1 MDKPVIICFQMN
13 PFAQRSFKHEVRSA
27 SKSLRQFA
35 LDVINKRKESLK
47 NDDYVPDDILT
58 SIIKLEGEL
67 NKSCMLNTD
76 NLLNIFP
83 Q

>member
-1 MDKPVIICFQMN
+1 MN
-13 PFAQRSFKHEVRSA
+13 PFAQRSFKHEVRIA

-35 LDVINKRKESLK
+35 LEVINKRKESLK

-67 NKSCMLNTD
+67 NDPCTPNTE